1 MKRSITKKIEGV
13 FILTITQTQK
23 LEVITKFARKFA
35 DKNNAAYP
43 ALAGVYYAANGSVYV
58 TNNKYIL
65 RIKNAHSFNESFIKH
80 VVTGQN
86 LYGKYP
92 NVEQVFPHEFDHE
105 LTLIEGGGRKEVST
119 ATKLIKVAVDIAKAT
134 KIDKVC
140 NLVIDK
146 GLLKVE
152 IPGDKVNYSA
162 SLTTAPGSAAE
173 EYINTFNSEY
183 LFNAFDVFRYVQTQV
198 LNIRLL
204 NGPQPIVINDE
215 TNGIDVLIMPY
226 AKPRR

>member
-1 MKRSITKKIEGV
+1 MA
-13 FILTITQTQK
+13 ITQAQK

-58 TNNKYIL
+58 TNNKYVL
-65 RIKNAHSFNESFIKH
+65 RIKDAHSFDEPLIKH
-80 VVTGQN
+80 AVTGQN
-86 LYGKYP
+86 LYGRYP
-92 NVEQVFPHEFDHE
+92 NVEQVFPHEFNHE
-105 LTLIEGGGRKEVST
+105 LALIEGGGRKEVST
-119 ATKLIKVAVDIAKAT
+119 AAKLIKAAMDIAKAA

-146 GLLKVE
+146 GLKIE

-162 SLTTAPGSAAE
+162 SLTTAPDSAE

-204 NGPQPIVINDE
+204 NGPKPIVISDVID
-215 TNGIDVLIMPY
+215 GIDVLIMPY